1 MFNLIDLYLTRK
13 TRKTVIYILY
23 TMKQLASIL
32 VLIILMAGC
41 QDMNKKEAPAENVQI
56 STVDSAPQMIAS
68 EAVPEKAVSDLAEGE
83 ITWSDSLLKMY
94 MAFANTETF
103 KQAHTNNFTLEW
115 VYDNTVKTDTGVF
128 DVYRIG
134 HEISRDEGADTRF
147 IVDQWIY
154 LDTLKKQLY
163 EYDAAANRLS
173 KWWTSDGE
181 KQVFYPVYELS
192 SKTTAFVVNFYEV
205 GKQRGIMDTLFD
217 VFYPK
222 KSQEKGL
229 EECRSCVP
237 KKWKLYD
244 TSGIYKL
251 IRNETLEKE
260 ARCYFDTA
268 FYVYG
273 TNGYA
278 RSRIK
283 NIALAL
289 DPCITNIF
297 AFCLD
302 NASLKSIGHPL
313 FCSTK
318 LLPIHYGKDYSKM
331 EKSMDSY
338 YVASGDYSDSIKT
351 KIMGN
356 VGNFYFYYHDDF
368 SRDPK
373 NFKSKCKFPD
383 RGIRLIDNKKVSQF
397 WNSDFIDL
405 FGIECD

>member
-1 MFNLIDLYLTRK
+1 
-13 TRKTVIYILY
+13 
-23 TMKQLASIL
+23 MKQLASIL

-41 QDMNKKEAPAENVQI
+41 QDMNQKEATPETIQI
-56 STVDSAPQMIAS
+56 STVDSAPEMIAS
-68 EAVPEKAVSDLAEGE
+68 EGISEKAVSELAEGD
-83 ITWSDSLLKMY
+83 ISWSDSLLKMY
-94 MAFANTETF
+94 MAFASTEAL

-115 VYDNTVKTDTGVF
+115 EYDNTLKTDSAVF

-154 LDTLKKQLY
+154 LDTLRKQLY
-163 EYDAAANRLS
+163 EYDAAVHKLS
-173 KWWTSDGE
+173 KWWSSTGE
-181 KQVFYPVYELS
+181 KQLLFPVYELS

-205 GKQRGIMDTLFD
+205 GKPRGIMDTLFD
-217 VFYPK
+217 AFYPK
-222 KSQEKGL
+222 KSHENDAK
-229 EECRSCVP
+229 ESRSYVP

-273 TNGYA
+273 TKGYA
-278 RSRIK
+278 RSGIK

-318 LLPIHYGKDYSKM
+318 LLPINYGKDYSKM
-331 EKSMDSY
+331 ERNMDSY
-338 YVASGDYSDSIKT
+338 FVASGDYADSVKT
-351 KIMGN
+351 KIVGN

-368 SRDPK
+368 SWEPK
-373 NFKSKCKFPD
+373 NATSKCKFPD

-397 WNSDFIDL
+397 WMSDFIDL
-405 FGIECD
+405 FGMECD